1 MKKKALVAWG
11 ILILTVMLTVPVLAR
26 AGGGGSSGGSSGGSG
41 GGSGV
46 SHHTNRSGS
55 DSSGSDRPNPLGSF
69 LQLVILV
76 TVASGGSIVFI
87 RKARMASRRSRKAM
101 EVFSQIGE
109 NWNADEI
116 QHQVEESYFQ
126 IQECWRRMDISYGA
140 PYLSEELQK
149 DFDIKI
155 QWMQIRNE
163 EVVQE
168 NVKLLSAMPVAV
180 IDEEGEEKDT
190 IWYLIHG
197 KMTGYYIDKNTRLI
211 VRGKKRPE
219 AFYEYWKFVYRNKRW
234 VLSEIKQKDE
244 IDIDSF
250 G

>member
-1 MKKKALVAWG
+1 MKKKALVVLV
-11 ILILTVMLTVPVLAR
+11 IVILTFIFTVPVLAR

-41 GGSGV
+41 GSSM
-46 SHHTNRSGS
+46 SHHS
-55 DSSGSDRPNPLGSF
+55 DSSRSVRSNPLGSLF
-69 LQLVILV
+69 QLIFFVAV
-76 TVASGGSIVFI
+76 TSGGSIVFI
-87 RKARMASRRSRKAM
+87 KKARMAQRRSRRTMA
-101 EVFSQIGE
+101 VFAEIGE

-116 QHQVEESYFQ
+116 QRQVEESYFQ
-126 IQECWRRMDISYGA
+126 IQECWRRMDVSYGA
-140 PYLSEELQK
+140 PYLSKELQK
-149 DFDIKI
+149 DFDSKI

-168 NVKLLSAMPVAV
+168 NVKLLSAMPIAV

-197 KMTGYYIDKNTRLI
+197 KMTGYYIDKSTRLI

-219 AFYEYWKFVYRNKRW
+219 AFYEYWKFVYRNRRW

-244 IDIDSF
+244 VDIDSF